1 MRPTKIYN
9 PDNAM
14 MQQSEGMWQ
23 RYLALVL
30 QKLAPEGVAITK
42 QDVEYFAET
51 DKHVVLIMGGVDSFI
66 LKMVTPAEAKR
77 LAAYDAGMCGSA

>member
-9 PDNAM
+9 SDNAT
-14 MQQSEGMWQ
+14 MQQSGGMWQ

-30 QKLAPEGVAITK
+30 QKLAPEGVTITK
-42 QDVEYFAET
+42 QDVEYFAEA
-51 DKHVVLIMGGVDSFI
+51 DKHVVLIVGGGDSFT
-66 LKMVTPAEAKR
+66 LKMITPTEAER